1 MKEIW
6 KDIEGY
12 KGIYQVSTLGR
23 VKSVGR
29 ILSYKNHQ
37 DREQKETIMHP
48 YKSRDYLGIVLYS
61 CGKRKSFLVHRLVA
75 DTFIP
80 NIENKEE
87 VNHKNGN
94 KHDNRV
100 ENLEWVTHSENNLH
114 CYQVLKRKPSC
125 LGKFGCESPRSKP
138 VVRINI
144 STNEKTIYS
153 SLTEAAEENNTNIT
167 SIWACCSGR
176 QKLCKKYKWE
186 YLKGNVDE

>member
-1 MKEIW
+1 MEEIW

-12 KGIYQVSTLGR
+12 KGIYQVSSLGR

-29 ILSYKNHQ
+29 MLSYKNHQ
-37 DREQKETIMHP
+37 DREQKETIMNP

-94 KHDNRV
+94 KHDNRA

-114 CYQVLKRKPSC
+114 CYNVLNRKPSC
-125 LGKFGCESPRSKP
+125 LGKFGKEHPASKP
-138 VVRINI
+138 VVRIDNI
-144 STNEKTIYS
+144 TNEKNVFE
-153 SLTEAAEENNTNIT
+153 SLTDASVKN
-167 SIWACCSGR
+167 SISLKSISACCSGR
-176 QKLCKKYKWE
+176 QKTAGGYKWE
-186 YLKGNVDE
+186 FQKENADE

>member
-1 MKEIW
+1 MEEIW
-6 KDIEGY
+6 KDIKGYEGT
-12 KGIYQVSTLGR
+12 YQVSTLGR

-37 DREQKETIMHP
+37 DREQKETVMNP

-75 DTFIP
+75 NAFIP
-80 NIENKEE
+80 NPDNKEE

-114 CYQVLKRKPSC
+114 RK
-125 LGKFGCESPRSKP
+125 
-138 VVRINI
+138 
-144 STNEKTIYS
+144 
-153 SLTEAAEENNTNIT
+153 
-167 SIWACCSGR
+167 
-176 QKLCKKYKWE
+176 
-186 YLKGNVDE
+186 